1 MKYEREIHALM
12 EKAKRSLSA
21 SEILMESDNYDFA
34 ISRAYYAMFYCAEA
48 MLLSKDMRFS
58 KHSAVISFF
67 GREFIKSGLLSEELY
82 GHLLKGFRERQIG
95 DYEALNLPLLEDSQE
110 IGSEAEIFLMAT
122 EAYLGKIGYKS

>member
-1 MKYEREIHALM
+1 MERG
-12 EKAKRSLSA
+12 
-21 SEILMESDNYDFA
+21 DYDFA
-34 ISRAYYAMFYCAEA
+34 ISRAYYCMFYCAEA
-48 MLLSKDMRFS
+48 LLLSKDLKFS

-67 GREFIKSGLLSEELY
+67 GREFIKSGLLSEQLY